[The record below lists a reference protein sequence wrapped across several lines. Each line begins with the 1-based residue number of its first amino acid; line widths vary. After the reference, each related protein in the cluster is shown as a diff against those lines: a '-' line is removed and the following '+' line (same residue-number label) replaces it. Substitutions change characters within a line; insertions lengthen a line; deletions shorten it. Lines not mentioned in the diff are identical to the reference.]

1 MQAVSAVQPPPP
13 HTPPHTRA
21 LTAPAPPS
29 TLCSMLQEGING
41 LHLYTLN
48 MEECVYT
55 LLERLD
61 LKKPVPVIEAAAQ

>member
-1 MQAVSAVQPPPP
+1 
-13 HTPPHTRA
+13 
-21 LTAPAPPS
+21 
-29 TLCSMLQEGING
+29 MLQEGING